1 MEYAKSNPE
10 LCEKLGIESVEK
22 EKRKAEQI
30 QNDK

>member
-22 EKRKAEQI
+22 EKRKAE
-30 QNDK
+30 